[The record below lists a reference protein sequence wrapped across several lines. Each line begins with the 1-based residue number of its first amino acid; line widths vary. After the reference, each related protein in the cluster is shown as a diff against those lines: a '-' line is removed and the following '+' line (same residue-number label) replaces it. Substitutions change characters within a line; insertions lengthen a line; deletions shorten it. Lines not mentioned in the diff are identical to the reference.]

1 MKHKQRTTQHSEKS
15 KSEAPISLSRGN
27 LRENLCQFPFS
38 DGRTCRMPRSP
49 RHKSLCLFHA
59 RAEHEL
65 LAAGEAGR
73 RLVSLSGEFKTASD
87 INRVLGQLFSLVA
100 QNRIPHRDAVS
111 LAYIAQLL
119 LHTLPHVR
127 NEIKTTLGSRVW
139 DATVQ
144 QALAPPPEAKP
155 APAPAPAP
163 QRLPVA
169 AASPAPKY
177 FVTEHEVTRE
187 PDEAEESTS

>member
-1 MKHKQRTTQHSEKS
+1 MQPKQRSTRSSEKS
-15 KSEAPISLSRGN
+15 KLEVSSSSRKPS
-27 LRENLCQFPFS
+27 REDLCQFPFS
-38 DGRTCRMPRSP
+38 DGRTCRMPLSP
-49 RHKSLCLFHA
+49 RHKALCLFHA

-155 APAPAPAP
+155 APAP

-169 AASPAPKY
+169 AASPVPNRL
-177 FVTEHEVTRE
+177 VTEYEVTRE